1 MNWLRAM
8 LFEMVAIPTII
19 LLQLIGFFWKP
30 SFSGRHSGTPVL
42 LVHGYINTG
51 AIWLYLKWKI
61 RNLGPIYT
69 VDLKSPFN
77 SIENH
82 AKQLEKIVK
91 RIEEETKRKELIIVG
106 YSMGGL
112 VGAYYAMHFARQE
125 KIQKVITISTPF
137 EGTQLARIAI
147 GKNGRQMAVGS
158 SFVRKLKQEISQS
171 KVPFFTIASK
181 TDEIVIPYTSALLNH
196 SRSYV
201 FENLGHGGLIFSPRI
216 ALLLSHLIVA

>member
-91 RIEEETKRKELIIVG
+91 RIEEETKRKELII
-106 YSMGGL
+106 
-112 VGAYYAMHFARQE
+112 
-125 KIQKVITISTPF
+125 QKVITISTPF